1 MIKNILFTGG
11 SSLLAQGWVRNSQNQ
26 YNYVLALNQR
36 QIDRDKF
43 ITVDMDYSSVS
54 KIKSKLKFVKPEAV
68 INCIGLTNIEEC
80 ENKPQFAFEANV
92 EIAGKIAKACLSQI

>member
-1 MIKNILFTGG
+1 MDEFKWFVTLDWKKHGIPSFKHIMKNFLFTGG

-43 ITVDMDYSSVS
+43 STIDMDYSSVS
-54 KIKSKLKFVKPEAV
+54 KIKSKL
-68 INCIGLTNIEEC
+68 NC
-80 ENKPQFAFEANV
+80 
-92 EIAGKIAKACLSQI
+92 